1 MEHYNEKGWMGPMD
15 RLPSSLRT
23 YGEIFGNALG
33 TNEANTLNTT
43 DLPKNLSEIKT
54 EWNSYD
60 LLGNYAY
67 EIKINDSP
75 IRDLIK
81 VGIKYGQ
88 IVEGGPH
95 VWYYVFQ
102 RADND
107 TIKYIVSPWY
117 VEKYNDLRD
126 DPTMNYS
133 QITKRCSEYA
143 AQQLAVQQL
152 AAQQQELADED
163 PVAGLEALLADI
175 ALLTESHAGPE
186 TLSEALPGDLKL
198 QETRGSSHA
207 DAAALRARQRQ
218 LKNLSTAAYPSL
230 LDKPDD
236 MARHWATY
244 QDELREREKAREKA
258 RAAKEHLI
266 KEGHMTV
273 TPGGGLGGSLGGGRK
288 RRYTK
293 KRKYTKKR
301 RSSKKRRS
309 RTRRRRR

>member
-1 MEHYNEKGWMGPMD
+1 MEHYNEKGWMQPMG

-60 LLGNYAY
+60 LLGNHAY
-67 EIKINDSP
+67 EIKINDSL

-81 VGIKYGQ
+81 VSIKYGQ

-102 RADND
+102 RVDKD
-107 TIKYIVSPWY
+107 TIKYFVSPWY
-117 VEKYNDLRD
+117 VQKYDDLIKHSKMNDR
-126 DPTMNYS
+126 
-133 QITKRCSEYA
+133 QITDECSEYA
-143 AQQLAVQQL
+143 AQQLAAQQL

-163 PVAGLEALLADI
+163 PVASLEALLEDLANR
-175 ALLTESHAGPE
+175 TEGHAGPE
-186 TLSEALPGDLKL
+186 TLSDRRAATSDTVMKVVLPA
-198 QETRGSSHA
+198 HA
-207 DAAALRARQRQ
+207 DEAA
-218 LKNLSTAAYPSL
+218 
-230 LDKPDD
+230 
-236 MARHWATY
+236 
-244 QDELREREKAREKA
+244 A
-258 RAAKEHLI
+258 RAASAVLAGTGI
-266 KEGHMTV
+266 AAQS
-273 TPGGGLGGSLGGGRK
+273 PGGAMYGSMGGGRK

-293 KRKYTKKR
+293 KIKR

-309 RTRRRRR
+309 KKRKSKKRRSRR